1 VDLRHTTTGQKAVA
15 KMSVA
20 VNNRYGKNERFY
32 RFSVICWNGLAETVS
47 ARLHKGSR
55 MAKRHIISD
64 LNEEE

>member
-1 VDLRHTTTGQKAVA
+1 
-15 KMSVA
+15 MSVA